1 MRGMMEVYAG
11 FLTHTDAQVGRVLDH
26 VERLGELG
34 DTIVLVMS
42 DNGASAEGGPTGTY
56 NEAYFFNFVP
66 ERLEENLARIDDL
79 GGPDANNH
87 YPWGWAW
94 AGNTPLKRFKRDTH
108 EGGVC
113 DPLIMHWPNRISTPG
128 ETRHQYVHA
137 IDIAPTLLDLVG
149 ISAPA
154 NIDGV
159 DQSEF
164 DGASFAAVLDDQA
177 APPPRT
183 TQYYEMLGSR
193 ALYHDGWK
201 AVVFHPPAAMAYDG
215 TDAGRRSFDDDIWE
229 LYDVRHDFSECHD
242 LADQEPVK
250 LKELQDLWW
259 EEAERNQVLPLNNQP
274 GKFGDRRFRRDHY
287 VFHAGLGALPET
299 MAPNLRNRAF
309 SIAAAVTIPDRC
321 DCAGVIVAHGGHSGG
336 YALYVAER
344 RLHYV
349 NNLLGAEIT
358 TITAEVELPAGPVLV
373 RAVFQPTGR
382 FRGDLALWY
391 DDVPVGRGHIAH
403 TTPVTYGVEP
413 FSVGEQRMTPVA
425 PILQGRARL
434 PAGVLDHVVI
444 EALGPAFR
452 DPEAEQRAA
461 LAIQ

>member
-1 MRGMMEVYAG
+1 M
-11 FLTHTDAQVGRVLDH
+11 
-26 VERLGELG
+26 
-34 DTIVLVMS
+34 
-42 DNGASAEGGPTGTY
+42 
-56 NEAYFFNFVP
+56 
-66 ERLEENLARIDDL
+66 
-79 GGPDANNH
+79 
-87 YPWGWAW
+87 
-94 AGNTPLKRFKRDTH
+94 
-108 EGGVC
+108 
-113 DPLIMHWPNRISTPG
+113 
-128 ETRHQYVHA
+128 
-137 IDIAPTLLDLVG
+137 
-149 ISAPA
+149 
-154 NIDGV
+154 

-164 DGASFAAVLDDQA
+164 DGASFAAVLDDVT

-201 AVVFHPPAAMAYDG
+201 TVVFHPPTAMAYDG
-215 TDAGRRSFDDDIWE
+215 TDAGHRSFDDDIWE

-242 LADQEPVK
+242 LAEREPGK

-259 EEAERNQVLPLNNQP
+259 REAERNQVLPLNNQP
-274 GKFGDRRFRRDHY
+274 GKFGDRRFRRDRY
-287 VFHAGLGALPET
+287 VFHARIGALPET

-309 SIAAAVTIPDRC
+309 SIAAAITIPDSA

-336 YALYVAER
+336 YALYVRDR

-358 TITAEVELPAGPVLV
+358 TVTAEVELPLGPVLV
-373 RAVFQPTGR
+373 RAVFQPSGK
-382 FRGDLALWY
+382 FRGDLELWY
-391 DDVPVGRGHIAH
+391 DDVLVGRGHIAH

-434 PAGVLDHVVI
+434 PEGVLDHVVI